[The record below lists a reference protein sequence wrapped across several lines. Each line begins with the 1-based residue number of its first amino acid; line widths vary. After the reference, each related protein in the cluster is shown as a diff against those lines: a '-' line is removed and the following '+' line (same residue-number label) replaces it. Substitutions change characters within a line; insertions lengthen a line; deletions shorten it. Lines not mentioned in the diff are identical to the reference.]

1 MRSYI
6 VQYHP
11 DRVSVSFIDEE
22 GPDVE
27 CIVTVTLDRRLVDH
41 RLVEGQDN
49 VSIAMLART
58 RLIEFVRT
66 EEV

>member
-6 VQYHP
+6 VQRHP
-11 DRVSVSFIDEE
+11 DRVSVSFTDEE

-27 CIVTVTLDRRLVDH
+27 CIITVTLDRC
-41 RLVEGQDN
+41 LVEGQDD
-49 VSIAMLART
+49 VEIAMLART
-58 RLIEFVRT
+58 RLIEFVRA

>member
-6 VQYHP
+6 VQRHS
-11 DRVSVSFIDEE
+11 DRVSVSFTDEE

-27 CIVTVTLDRRLVDH
+27 CIITVTLDSH
-41 RLVEGQDN
+41 IVEGQDDVN
-49 VSIAMLART
+49 IAMLARI
-58 RLIEFVRT
+58 RLVEFVRA